1 MTPELQILIINAT
14 CLGVGYL
21 GIYPGL
27 VPRGLMALALADLAV
42 CAVAIGTAGLLFWG
56 SGTGFSLLF
65 AEANWF
71 VFSLLTLIVME
82 AALFPWFARRHGI
95 WPDDEP

>member
-27 VPRGLMALALADLAV
+27 VPRGLLALALADLGV
-42 CAVAIGTAGLLFWG
+42 CAVAIGTAGMLFWG
-56 SGTGFSLLF
+56 SGIGFSLLL
-65 AEANWF
+65 AEVNWF
-71 VFSLLTLIVME
+71 VFSLLTLIAME
-82 AALFPWFARRHGI
+82 ALLFPSFARRHGI
-95 WPDDEP
+95 WPGDGP